1 MRADFDH
8 HEDHG
13 PDQAIRITT
22 ASEPLTDATIAA
34 IATPTMVPAIRANDR
49 FTVVATPNWLTTS
62 TVSTS
67 QAPSDPGHQINAARV
82 TPRQHGDRDRVHHG
96 VHSGPRFWAVRRDL
110 PLPQQRRETNAPHS
124 PPPPKNNMFHNRYE
138 VLVRSTAVSPLHSG
152 GAMIMNAR

>member
-13 PDQAIRITT
+13 PDQAIPITT

-82 TPRQHGDRDRVHHG
+82 TPRQHGDGDRVHHG
-96 VHSGPRFWAVRRDL
+96 VHSGPRFWAGNQRSPQPPSAQEQHV
-110 PLPQQRRETNAPHS
+110 PQQ
-124 PPPPKNNMFHNRYE
+124 
-138 VLVRSTAVSPLHSG
+138 V
-152 GAMIMNAR
+152 